1 MREHHE
7 RVDHL
12 PGVTRRVAEIGVDA
26 AEAGDRLSYELDTPG
41 AQPVIGGATIVDDK
55 HEGGMAPFATIPR
68 MVCAVA
74 ASSTGSCVIP
84 VGRIGAPLSG

>member
-1 MREHHE
+1 
-7 RVDHL
+7 
-12 PGVTRRVAEIGVDA
+12 
-26 AEAGDRLSYELDTPG
+26 
-41 AQPVIGGATIVDDK
+41 
-55 HEGGMAPFATIPR
+55 MAPFATIPR